1 MSWGLSL
8 LKYGLSRLSVSLR
21 FLVSN
26 DIFKGL
32 LRYHVK
38 THRLLTAQWAKYSV
52 ALNEWDIACKNVW
65 MNIVRLNNGT
75 KLGQQSD
82 LIPTISLIFL
92 ENKIPFIKKKD
103 NMIRSQVTMVK
114 VCLPELSLSKQEVVN
129 ILGKSRDKTYVLC
142 CAILES
148 SLSPYQ
154 PILIKPW
161 HE

>member
-8 LKYGLSRLSVSLR
+8 LSEIRPFKTFRLLKISGLQWY
-21 FLVSN
+21 
-26 DIFKGL
+26 IQGL
-32 LRYHVK
+32 FRNHVN

-129 ILGKSRDKTYVLC
+129 ILGKSRDKTYSTC
-142 CAILES
+142 CAAVF
-148 SLSPYQ
+148 
-154 PILIKPW
+154 
-161 HE
+161 

>member
-1 MSWGLSL
+1 
-8 LKYGLSRLSVSLR
+8 
-21 FLVSN
+21 
-26 DIFKGL
+26 
-32 LRYHVK
+32 
-38 THRLLTAQWAKYSV
+38 
-52 ALNEWDIACKNVW
+52 

-92 ENKIPFIKKKD
+92 ENKIPFIYIKKD

-142 CAILES
+142 CGILES

-154 PILIKPW
+154 PILIKP
-161 HE
+161 

>member
-1 MSWGLSL
+1 
-8 LKYGLSRLSVSLR
+8 
-21 FLVSN
+21 
-26 DIFKGL
+26 
-32 LRYHVK
+32 
-38 THRLLTAQWAKYSV
+38 
-52 ALNEWDIACKNVW
+52 

-92 ENKIPFIKKKD
+92 EKKIPFIKKKD

-129 ILGKSRDKTYVLC
+129 ILGKSRDKTFVLC
-142 CAILES
+142 CGILES

-154 PILIKPW
+154 PILIKP
-161 HE
+161 